1 MQNLFNTIDE
11 KVYIHNTNKYH
22 LNSVSFCFNFQ
33 LSYYNAAYLNILEE
47 VTKDYFHQTLSEY
60 PITFYTQI
68 LKKDQLFLFIIYF
81 QYPLVIEKKNLFQQP
96 YLNLITENVNKFI
109 MKNNVINLN
118 NFKKYKELSLKKIN
132 IFESDI
138 KTIAIKECLEILDDE
153 YVSYYGK
160 KTDVLNISPSSFLQW
175 FSDFITSRDVQKQ
188 VFLIGKFSKLE
199 VLLISNTI
207 PNSNKYTPT
216 TNIQKLI
223 KSPLYIEKYINCNI
237 GFLVIALQI
246 KNHETFS
253 NKAIS
258 FLSEYLG
265 GGGFSLLFNKVREE
279 KKLVYE
285 IGTTANVNKGEII
298 ITAKVNKENIQN
310 VIKRVDEEILKL
322 QRGVIDELH
331 YLSTLNSLNLTE
343 ARNIDRPLT
352 LTRSYINYL
361 TNVKRE
367 KKFSKDEFEC
377 LIKQVK
383 KAVTVSVTEV

>member
-1 MQNLFNTIDE
+1 
-11 KVYIHNTNKYH
+11 
-22 LNSVSFCFNFQ
+22 
-33 LSYYNAAYLNILEE
+33 
-47 VTKDYFHQTLSEY
+47 
-60 PITFYTQI
+60 
-68 LKKDQLFLFIIYF
+68 
-81 QYPLVIEKKNLFQQP
+81 
-96 YLNLITENVNKFI
+96 
-109 MKNNVINLN
+109 
-118 NFKKYKELSLKKIN
+118 
-132 IFESDI
+132 
-138 KTIAIKECLEILDDE
+138 
-153 YVSYYGK
+153 
-160 KTDVLNISPSSFLQW
+160 
-175 FSDFITSRDVQKQ
+175 R
-188 VFLIGKFSKLE
+188 
-199 VLLISNTI
+199 
-207 PNSNKYTPT
+207 
-216 TNIQKLI
+216 
-223 KSPLYIEKYINCNI
+223 
-237 GFLVIALQI
+237 
-246 KNHETFS
+246 
-253 NKAIS
+253 
-258 FLSEYLG
+258 SEYLG
-265 GGGFSLLFNKVREE
+265 GGGFSLLFNKGREE